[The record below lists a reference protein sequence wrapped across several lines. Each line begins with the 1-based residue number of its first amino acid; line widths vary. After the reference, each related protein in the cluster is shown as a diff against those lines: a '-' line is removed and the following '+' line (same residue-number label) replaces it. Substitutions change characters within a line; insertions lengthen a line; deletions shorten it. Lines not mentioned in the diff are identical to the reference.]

1 MAKKTDEQL
10 NPSQEAPSAK
20 DAAGKAPAAKLSAVP
35 PAAEEASPAPP
46 SSSGASPDGASS
58 GRISPS
64 TTSPKDAKKK
74 PGRPGRLLAATA
86 FLLAAAAIVAV
97 GYLYFILIHLNP
109 NAKLERDL
117 AQANA
122 ERTALQRN
130 LNDAQGQ
137 WNQAL
142 TDAAAQ
148 ILDRL
153 QTTENGLL
161 ERLNQVATAAPPSER
176 DWKLAELEYLLLVA
190 NHRLLMERDVATA
203 LDLLRSAD
211 DLLQGL
217 EDMALHGVRSALA
230 SEILSL
236 EQTRGA
242 DLQGLYLRLEALKRQ
257 LADLALAQPQ
267 FAAPKEAAT
276 VGGEGDG
283 FWAALADE
291 FHSLL
296 QFRRIDAEIG
306 PPLAPDAARYLD
318 LNLRLMLEQ
327 AQLAA
332 LKQDQAVFAT
342 SLDSA
347 RQWVGDHFDG
357 ADLGVQAVS
366 NALAELRRT
375 DLKVALPDIS
385 ASLEELRR
393 VRRGGANE

>member
-20 DAAGKAPAAKLSAVP
+20 DTAGEAPAAKPSAAT
-35 PAAEEASPAPP
+35 PAAEETSPAPP

-58 GRISPS
+58 SRVSPS
-64 TTSPKDAKKK
+64 TASPKDAKKK

-86 FLLAAAAIVAV
+86 FLLAAAAVVAV
-97 GYLYFILIHLNP
+97 GYLYFILIHLDP

-122 ERTALQRN
+122 ERTALQRS
-130 LNDAQGQ
+130 LSDAQGQ

-142 TDAAAQ
+142 TDATAQ
-148 ILDRL
+148 ILERL
-153 QTTENGLL
+153 QTTESGLL
-161 ERLNQVATAAPPSER
+161 ERLNQVAKAAPPSER

-190 NHRLLMERDVATA
+190 NHRLLMERDAATA
-203 LDLLRSAD
+203 LGLLRSAD
-211 DLLQGL
+211 AILQGL

-236 EQTRGA
+236 EQTRGT

-267 FAAPKEAAT
+267 FAAPKEAET
-276 VGGEGDG
+276 VRGQDDG
-283 FWAALADE
+283 FGAALADE
-291 FHSLL
+291 FRNLL
-296 QFRRIDAEIG
+296 RFRRVDAEVR
-306 PPLAPDAARYLD
+306 PLLAPDEARYLE

-332 LKQDQAVFAT
+332 LKRDQTVFAT

-347 RQWVGDHFDG
+347 RQWVGDHFDA
-357 ADLGVQAVS
+357 ADTGVQAVS
-366 NALAELRRT
+366 NALTELSQT
-375 DLKVALPDIS
+375 DLNAALPDIS